1 MDVEQKKAFE
11 TYGHFNSTHEVY
23 GVLMEE
29 VNEFFEVV
37 MEKPAKDKV
46 QHYKKTERMIEELNQ
61 IRAIAE
67 QSINELKANKI
78 KFV

>member
-1 MDVEQKKAFE
+1 MDLEQKKALE

-37 MEKPAKDKV
+37 REKPNTPNKSK
-46 QHYKKTERMIEELNQ
+46 RMIEELNQ
-61 IRAIAE
+61 IRAISERAM
-67 QSINELKANKI
+67 NELKNNQI

>member
-1 MDVEQKKAFE
+1 MDLEQKKALD

-29 VNEFFEVV
+29 VTEFFSVV
-37 MEKPAKDKV
+37 MEKPNTTN
-46 QHYKKTERMIEELNQ
+46 KKERMIEELNQ
-61 IRAIAE
+61 IRAISERAM
-67 QSINELKANKI
+67 NELKNNYI